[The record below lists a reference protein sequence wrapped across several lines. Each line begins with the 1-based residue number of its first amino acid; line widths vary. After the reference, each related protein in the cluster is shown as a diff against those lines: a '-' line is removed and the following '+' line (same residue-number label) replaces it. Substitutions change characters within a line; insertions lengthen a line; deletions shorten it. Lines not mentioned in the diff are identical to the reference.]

1 MFRHNSRARLSSTNS
16 DKIFPCLIIAIL
28 GSLFIMCLATAG
40 IGVLLSPLSP
50 FQPTTTFTPTSTPTF
65 TPTATATNAP
75 TLTPT
80 PTTTPIFTPTFT
92 PLATTTNTPTPSPT
106 TPLNACPPNP
116 YYVRLINE
124 LNSNLTISLSG
135 PRTYRIVLP
144 VGGTRDT
151 CFVAGTYN
159 AVLSATGYRDTT
171 EPKTFATTT
180 GNPWCWWFYP
190 GASSTTPCTAPT
202 DLRLYSPP

>member
-50 FQPTTTFTPTSTPTF
+50 FQPTTTFTPTTT
-65 TPTATATNAP
+65 P

-80 PTTTPIFTPTFT
+80 LTPTFT

-106 TPLNACPPNP
+106 IPLNACPPNP

-180 GNPWCWWFYP
+180 
-190 GASSTTPCTAPT
+190 